1 MRIYPHIIP
10 RGRILK
16 NIVKTDDM
24 FSGVNIYDDIKEQLK
39 SHLNITNI
47 YDLVNPYE
55 IRRAIIANIDKP
67 ATAVTDAY
75 SIVAM
80 LLPIAIMLPSA
91 IADLSSK
98 PVR

>member
-1 MRIYPHIIP
+1 MRIHPHIIP

-47 YDLVNPYE
+47 YDLVT
-55 IRRAIIANIDKP
+55 R
-67 ATAVTDAY
+67 
-75 SIVAM
+75 
-80 LLPIAIMLPSA
+80 
-91 IADLSSK
+91 
-98 PVR
+98 